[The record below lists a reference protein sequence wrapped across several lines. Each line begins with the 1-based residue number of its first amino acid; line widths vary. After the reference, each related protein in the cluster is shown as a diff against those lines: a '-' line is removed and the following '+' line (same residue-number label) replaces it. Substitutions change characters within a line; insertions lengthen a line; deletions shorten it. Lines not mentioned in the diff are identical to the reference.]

1 VLKHWIEKAW
11 YDFEK
16 DCPELSNRTAG
27 FLDRVMETNP
37 GMKKVADGVK
47 SKMGKM
53 MAGEGNQI
61 TKVLSKMPKP
71 FLPKE
76 GQDTPLM
83 DIHPEEIARQL
94 TLIEWNIWEKIQPW
108 ECLGLAWMKKD
119 KARRSPHVLAL
130 IERFNYV
137 SGWVATSICSQE
149 QVKKRSKFIQKLID
163 VANGLRNLGNLN
175 GVMEIVS
182 GLNRG
187 PVYRLKQSWDDVP
200 SSSKKIFEELKG
212 ITDRQKNFANMR
224 KYLKKVNPPCI
235 PYLGLYLTDLT
246 FIEEGNQDLL
256 NGLINFFKRHQV
268 SETIRTIKQ
277 YQTKPY
283 ALEPVQFIQDKLQR
297 ARIFDEDTLY
307 EMSEYLEPRPGKER
321 GPKPAAFGLG
331 QIKKKDPSKAA
342 PVVETEYKVELD
354 FLRGYPY
361 YAADA
366 PSNIMI
372 EPGTNSIKAGTLP
385 KIVERLTHHATP
397 DSNSLLGFF
406 ATYRTFT
413 NPTEVMDLLTARYS
427 MPAPKDKTA
436 SVLEEFKQKMQTP
449 IYLRVFNAV
458 KTWVDK
464 HWYDFE
470 DDPQLKVKLAEFC
483 NGPLMKMSP
492 NFGKVL
498 QTTLA
503 KLEAGGA
510 NQVQA
515 PLGPSPPSKLP
526 PAHLDCYS
534 LSILDVDPEEMA
546 RQLCMFAHKCFQDI
560 RTNEFL
566 DSNYKHDDRVRRAP
580 NLVKMMEC
588 FVSIRN
594 WADNE
599 INHPRA
605 QSDPQYLL
613 QVTTRLIEVC
623 EHLLA
628 LNNMDSLKA
637 IVQAIDRNGVQSLD
651 GLSAK
656 HRQSFVEKFHIVE
669 NANELKERVGA
680 LSPPCIPPMDYY
692 LAEIERTEARF
703 GKNMLTDKLI
713 NFEKWRHAG
722 DIVVRL
728 MSLQRTPYSLD
739 AIPVLQ
745 DWLRLERQPI
755 RSASVRGQSS
765 HDGGL
770 AASTSGNGNQLR
782 FMMIDMLFNDEDFRS
797 ELRSVVS
804 ESLRGSVPKIKDD
817 LRRLC
822 KLRDEG
828 QLQVAGSN
836 PPAASLPNMAESS
849 HERTNS
855 LGSPAKLP
863 FPGPTKTGM
872 MGMGGPPKMGFGM
885 LPKSPSPAPAST
897 PTPAV
902 ATPPPVVATPP
913 PSAVPPSVAPMPMA
927 MNPTPLSPAP
937 VVAAPAA
944 TAPPPLAKAPSFTA
958 VSAVKQA
965 SIQNLMASLGKK
977 VGVPMPAGNPKAS
990 PFGASP
996 GTPPPAAAEVAPP
1009 PPASAD
1015 MSTDEGLR
1023 AAATEVLGKD
1033 FPGCPLTR
1041 WDFYDAQGS
1050 VYGAPQNVTI
1060 DVIQR
1065 AQANYLCD
1073 IKHVVNVND
1082 VSNLIKIGKLFRTQN
1097 PAAPLSCII
1106 ITANIDTQADEI
1118 ANRCKIKV
1126 YKL

>member
-1 VLKHWIEKAW
+1 MLKHWIEKAW

-27 FLDRVMETNP
+27 FLDRVMDTNP

-47 SKMGKM
+47 SKMAKM
-53 MAGEGNQI
+53 IAGEGNQI
-61 TKVLSKMPKP
+61 TKVLAKMPKP

-83 DIHPEEIARQL
+83 DMHPEEIARQL

-137 SGWVATSICSQE
+137 SGWVATTICAQE
-149 QVKKRSKFIQKLID
+149 QVKKRSKYIQKIID
-163 VANGLRNLGNLN
+163 VANALRNLGNLN

-200 SSSKKIFEELKG
+200 SSSKKVFDELKG

-246 FIEEGNQDLL
+246 FIEEGNQDML
-256 NGLINFFKRHQV
+256 NGLINFYKRHQV

-307 EMSEYLEPRPGKER
+307 EMSEWLEPRPGKER
-321 GPKPAAFGLG
+321 GPKPAAFGLS
-331 QIKKKDPSKAA
+331 QVKKKDPSKAA
-342 PVVETEYKVELD
+342 PVVEAEYKVELD
-354 FLRGYPY
+354 FVRGYPF

-366 PSNIMI
+366 MSNIMI
-372 EPGTNSIKAGTLP
+372 ETSTNSIKAGTLP

-406 ATYRTFT
+406 ATFRTFT
-413 NPTEVMDLLTARYS
+413 TPNEVMDLLTSRYS
-427 MPAPKDKTA
+427 MPVPKDKTPA
-436 SVLEEFKQKMQTP
+436 VLEEFKSKMQTP
-449 IYLRVFNAV
+449 IYLRVFNAI

-470 DDPQLKVKLAEFC
+470 EDPSLKSKLSEFC
-483 NGPLMKMSP
+483 NGPLMKQSP

-503 KLEAGGA
+503 KLESG
-510 NQVQA
+510 QSSVSPA
-515 PLGPSPPSKLP
+515 PLGPSPPSKP
-526 PAHLDCYS
+526 PAAHLDSYS
-534 LSILDVDPEEMA
+534 LTILDVDPEEIA
-546 RQLCMFAHKCFQDI
+546 RQLCLIAQKLFQDI

-566 DSNYKHDDRVRRAP
+566 DSNYKHDDRLRRAP
-580 NLVKMMEC
+580 NVVKMMEC
-588 FVSIRN
+588 FVAVRN

-605 QSDPQYLL
+605 QSDPNILL
-613 QVTTRLIEVC
+613 LVTQRLIEVC
-623 EHLLA
+623 DHLLA
-628 LNNMDSLKA
+628 LNNLDSLKA
-637 IVQAIDRNGVQSLD
+637 IVQAIDRNGVQSLES
-651 GLSAK
+651 LSAK

-669 NANELKERVGA
+669 NANELRERVSGLA
-680 LSPPCIPPMDYY
+680 PPCIPPLDYY
-692 LAEIERTEARF
+692 LAEVGRTEERL

-713 NFEKWRHAG
+713 NFEKWRHVG
-722 DIVVRL
+722 DIVVRI
-728 MSLQRTPYSLD
+728 MALQRTPFSLD
-739 AIPVLQ
+739 PLPAVQ
-745 DWLRLERQPI
+745 DWLRMERQPI
-755 RSASVRGQSS
+755 RSASVRGYSNAGDLGSS
-765 HDGGL
+765 AVL
-770 AASTSGNGNQLR
+770 SGNAQQLR
-782 FMMIDMLFNDEDFRS
+782 FMLIDVLFNDEDFRS

-804 ESLRGSVPKIKDD
+804 ESLRGSVPKLKDD

-822 KLRDEG
+822 RLRDEG
-828 QLQVAGSN
+828 QYQVPAAA
-836 PPAASLPNMAESS
+836 PAASPVFAPAVDHSHAHG
-849 HERTNS
+849 HERA
-855 LGSPAKLP
+855 GSMNGAAPKMGFGGPAK
-863 FPGPTKTGM
+863 
-872 MGMGGPPKMGFGM
+872 MGGPPKMGFGM
-885 LPKSPSPAPAST
+885 MGKGPAPVQVQSPAPT
-897 PTPAV
+897 PVSPAPAV
-902 ATPPPVVATPP
+902 ATPVVSPAPVPAQ
-913 PSAVPPSVAPMPMA
+913 
-927 MNPTPLSPAP
+927 PAP
-937 VVAAPAA
+937 VVAPSPAVAP
-944 TAPPPLAKAPSFTA
+944 TPSPTPVHPPLAKAPSFTA

-977 VGVPMPAGNPKAS
+977 AGAPAPGGSPKVSLTAVAAPS
-990 PFGASP
+990 PPPEPA
-996 GTPPPAAAEVAPP
+996 PPAAPDL
-1009 PPASAD
+1009 SSD
-1015 MSTDEGLR
+1015 QGLR
-1023 AAATEVLGKD
+1023 QAATDVLSKD

-1041 WDFYDAQGS
+1041 WDFYDSQGA

-1073 IKHVVNVND
+1073 IKHVVGVND

-1097 PAAPLSCII
+1097 PTAPLSCII
-1106 ITANIDTQADEI
+1106 ITANIDAQADEI